1 MNAGA
6 LRVGVSAALWL
17 LASGAIASAREL
29 KTIGVSLP
37 DLEIPF
43 FSEVNRGITTTAKRI
58 GAEVIQVSNHNDVGQ
73 QTQQIQDFVA
83 KKIDLIILYPDNEQ
97 ALGPIVRQAKA
108 AGAFVVAVGRRLDV
122 ASANVGTNTEEA
134 ASLAC
139 KYLAEQLGQK
149 GNVVIINGQPDPV
162 ASARVQGCE
171 KSIAEHPD
179 MKVLSSD
186 ANGQWSEDG
195 GKKAMEALLLQFNTI
210 DGVFAVNSDEARGAE
225 TAIRGAGRQVK
236 AIVSV
241 GNTIL
246 DTVGLTK
253 ESMIAAVVIEKAYSI
268 GEQAVIIG
276 ARLLSGEKVP
286 STDVSI
292 PPVLVSR
299 QTLDSYP
306 DCCRRVPPNCP
317 GCPE

>member
-1 MNAGA
+1 VNAGA
-6 LRVGVSAALWL
+6 LRVGVFVALWL
-17 LASGAIASAREL
+17 FASGAIASTREL
-29 KTIGVSLP
+29 KSIGVSVP
-37 DLEIPF
+37 DFEIPF
-43 FSEVNRGITTTAKRI
+43 FSEVNRGITTAAKRV
-58 GAEVIQVSNHNDVGQ
+58 GAEVIPLSNHNDVGQ
-73 QTQQIQDFVA
+73 QVQQIHDFVA
-83 KKIDLIILYPDNEQ
+83 RKIDLIILYPDDD
-97 ALGPIVRQAKA
+97 ALGAIVEEAKA
-108 AGAFVVAVGRRLDV
+108 AGVIVVAVGRRLDD

-162 ASARVQGCE
+162 ASARVHGCE
-171 KSIAEHPD
+171 KSIAEYPD

-186 ANGQWSEDG
+186 ENGQWSQEG
-195 GKKAMEALLLQFNTI
+195 GKAAMQALLLKFGNI
-210 DGVFAVNSDEARGAE
+210 DGVFAVNSDEARGSEQALR
-225 TAIRGAGRQVK
+225 AAGRRVK

-246 DTVGLTK
+246 DTAGLTK

-276 ARLLSGEKVP
+276 AKLLSGETIP

-306 DCCRRVPPNCP
+306 DCCRLVPPTCG
-317 GCPE
+317 GCAQ

>member
-1 MNAGA
+1 VNAGA
-6 LRVGVSAALWL
+6 LRVGVFVALWL
-17 LASGAIASAREL
+17 FASGAIASTREL
-29 KTIGVSLP
+29 KSIGVSVP
-37 DLEIPF
+37 DFEIPF
-43 FSEVNRGITTTAKRI
+43 FSEVNRGITTAAKRV
-58 GAEVIQVSNHNDVGQ
+58 GAEVIPLSNHNDVGQ
-73 QTQQIQDFVA
+73 QVQQIHDFVA
-83 KKIDLIILYPDNEQ
+83 RKIDLIILYPDDD
-97 ALGPIVRQAKA
+97 ALGAIVEEAKA
-108 AGAFVVAVGRRLDV
+108 AGVIVVAVGRRLDD

-162 ASARVQGCE
+162 ASARVHGCE
-171 KSIAEHPD
+171 KSIAEYPD

-186 ANGQWSEDG
+186 ENGQWSQEG
-195 GKKAMEALLLQFNTI
+195 GKAAMQALLLKFRNI
-210 DGVFAVNSDEARGAE
+210 DGVFAVNSDEARGSEQALR
-225 TAIRGAGRQVK
+225 AAGRRVK

-246 DTVGLTK
+246 DTAGLTK

-276 ARLLSGEKVP
+276 AKLLSGETIP

-306 DCCRRVPPNCP
+306 DCCRLVPPTCG
-317 GCPE
+317 GCAQ